1 MFLDELM
8 KRFAD
13 MQTQATAKTVVGEP
27 MQINGRTIIPLASV
41 SYGFGMGGGQGP
53 KGEAGKDAP
62 VGGGGGG
69 GARIEP
75 VAFLEITDGAL
86 KIQPVVNVNRIAI
99 VALLVAGW
107 AAFWFSRARRSRRA
121 STA

>member
-1 MFLDELM
+1 MFLEDLM
-8 KRFAD
+8 KRFAE
-13 MQTQATAKTVVGEP
+13 MQSKANVKTVVGEP
-27 MQINGRTIIPLASV
+27 IHVDGRTIIPLASV

-53 KGEAGKDAP
+53 KAEEGKEAP

-86 KIQPVVNVNRIAI
+86 KIQPVVNVNRVA
-99 VALLVAGW
+99 VMALLLGAW
-107 AAFWFSRARRSRRA
+107 AIFWMRRRR
-121 STA
+121 

>member
-1 MFLDELM
+1 MFLEELM

-13 MQTQATAKTVVGEP
+13 MQSQATVKTVVGEP
-27 MQINGRTIIPLASV
+27 IQVNGRTIIPLASV

-53 KGEAGKDAP
+53 KVEEGKQAP
-62 VGGGGGG
+62 AGGGGGG

-86 KIQPVVNVNRIAI
+86 KIQPVVNVNRLA
-99 VALLVAGW
+99 VMALLLGAW
-107 AAFWFSRARRSRRA
+107 AVFWMRGRGRV
-121 STA
+121 

>member
-1 MFLDELM
+1 
-8 KRFAD
+8 
-13 MQTQATAKTVVGEP
+13 
-27 MQINGRTIIPLASV
+27 
-41 SYGFGMGGGQGP
+41 
-53 KGEAGKDAP
+53 
-62 VGGGGGG
+62 
-69 GARIEP
+69 